1 MRSRH
6 LLSVSLLAV
15 AAMLYIPAASAQMG
29 PHPGSGTTF
38 HGVPPS
44 VTSFGFGGSP
54 GFHGVPASVTSPN
67 FGRIPFQPHPG
78 FGFPHPGFA
87 HPGFGFGRHGH
98 NRGFVNPAFGGVYY
112 VPYAY
117 PAYVMDPGSYDSMET
132 DYAAPP
138 NSDQSGAEQVRHELD
153 ALRSTVEDYRA
164 ELRSDLRREQPEPE
178 LKPEVEQPPANQPK
192 TVLVFRDG
200 HQLEIANYAIVGGTL
215 YDLSEGRTKKVQ
227 LAELDLPATVKQN
240 DDRGVNFQLPA
251 GLKRN

>member
-6 LLSVSLLAV
+6 LLSVSLLV
-15 AAMLYIPAASAQMG
+15 AAILYVPAATAQMG
-29 PHPGSGTTF
+29 PHSGSGTSFHSGASF

-54 GFHGVPASVTSPN
+54 GFHGVPPSVTSPN

-78 FGFPHPGFA
+78 FGFPHPGF
-87 HPGFGFGRHGH
+87 GFRHGH
-98 NRGFVNPAFGGVYY
+98 NHGFVNPAFGGAYY

-138 NSDQSGAEQVRHELD
+138 NSDQSGSEQIRHELD
-153 ALRSTVEDYRA
+153 ALRSTVEDYRD
-164 ELRSDLRREQPEPE
+164 ELRSDLKKERPAP
-178 LKPEVEQPPANQPK
+178 KPEVEQPAANQPK

-200 HQLEIANYAIVGGTL
+200 HQMEIVNYAIVGGTL
-215 YDLSEGRTKKVQ
+215 YDLSEGRTKKVE

>member
-15 AAMLYIPAASAQMG
+15 AALLYMPAATAQMG
-29 PHPGSGTTF
+29 PHSGSGISFHSGTSF

-54 GFHGVPASVTSPN
+54 GFHGVPPSVTSPN

-78 FGFPHPGFA
+78 FGFPHA
-87 HPGFGFGRHGH
+87 GFGFGHHHH
-98 NRGFVNPAFGGVYY
+98 NHGFVNPAFGGAYY

-117 PAYVMDPGSYDSMET
+117 PAYVMDPGAYDSMET

-138 NSDQSGAEQVRHELD
+138 NSDQSGPDQIRHELD
-153 ALRSTVEDYRA
+153 ALRSTVEDYRD
-164 ELRSDLRREQPEPE
+164 ELRSERQRDQPQA
-178 LKPEVEQPPANQPK
+178 KPEVEQPAANQPK

-200 HQLEIANYAIVGGTL
+200 HQMEIVNYAIVGGTL
-215 YDLSEGRTKKVQ
+215 YDLSEGRTKKVE